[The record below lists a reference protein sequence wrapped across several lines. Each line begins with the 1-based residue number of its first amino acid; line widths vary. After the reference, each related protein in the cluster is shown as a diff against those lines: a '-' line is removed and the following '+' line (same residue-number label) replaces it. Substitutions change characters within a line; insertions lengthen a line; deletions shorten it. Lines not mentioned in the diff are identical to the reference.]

1 MLGHALAMAR
11 DPLRFLEQTF
21 RSMGDVVELPMP
33 RLPVLLLDDPSGVD
47 HVLRSAHRT
56 YSKRTAQ
63 FDSLA
68 LVTGNGLLTVDEG
81 EGGWLASRRVQQP
94 AYRSDRLDQVVT
106 ATREVVASVT
116 GSWPKQGVVDIEQ
129 AMSEVS
135 LEVVSRTLLG
145 SAVGETRPLVA
156 AVATALDR
164 VIARAR
170 NPLAP
175 ALGVPTPGNVRL
187 RAAVRDLDDAV
198 SRLVEGRRER
208 GTGGDLVGLLLESEL
223 SPRQVRDE
231 LVTTLVAGHETVA
244 SALTWTWWLLSRN
257 PQAAERLAAEAGAAG
272 SLEVVADLSALP
284 WARAVFEESL
294 RLYPPAWVISR
305 RACEDDTVAGVDVR
319 AGTLVVMSPWT
330 LHRRPSA
337 WRDARAFRPER
348 FASGE
353 VVPREAYLPFG
364 AGPRLCIGREF
375 ALTEAVVVLASIARQ
390 WNLGAGPIDLR
401 PKASVTLHPRGGLGL
416 PVQRR

>member
-1 MLGHALAMAR
+1 MLARAVTMAR
-11 DPLRFLEQTF
+11 DPLRFLEETF
-21 RSMGDVVELPMP
+21 SALGDVVELPMP
-33 RLPVLLLDDPSGVD
+33 RRPVLLLDDPSGVD

-63 FDSLA
+63 FDALA
-68 LVTGNGLLTVDEG
+68 LVTGNGLLTADEG
-81 EGGWLASRRVQQP
+81 DGGWLASRRVQQP
-94 AYRSDRLDQVVT
+94 AYHSGRLDEVV
-106 ATREVVASVT
+106 ATTRDTVASVT
-116 GSWPKQGVVDIEQ
+116 ASWPQHGVVDIEH

-175 ALGVPTPGNVRL
+175 ALGVPTPGNRRL
-187 RAAVRDLDDAV
+187 RAAVRHLDEAV
-198 SRLVEGRRER
+198 SRLVEGRR
-208 GTGGDLVGLLLESEL
+208 TGGADLVGLLLESGL
-223 SPRQVRDE
+223 SRRQVRDE

-244 SALTWTWWLLSRN
+244 SALTWAWWLLSRN
-257 PQAAERLAAEAGAAG
+257 PETADRLAGEASAAG
-272 SLEVVADLSALP
+272 SLEVVADLSELA
-284 WARAVFEESL
+284 WARAVLEESL

-305 RACEDDTVAGVDVR
+305 RACEDDTVAGVEVR
-319 AGTLVVMSPWT
+319 AGTLVVMSPWAM
-330 LHRRPSA
+330 HRRASS
-337 WRDARAFRPER
+337 WRDPLSFRPER
-348 FASGE
+348 FAAGE

-375 ALTEAVVVLASIARQ
+375 ALTEAVVVLASVARR
-390 WNLGAGPIDLR
+390 WRVGPGPVDVR
-401 PKASVTLHPRGGLGL
+401 PKASVTLHPRGGLTL
-416 PVQRR
+416 PVRRR